1 MSDRSLK
8 VLLER
13 SGEITVK
20 GFPQALGGTSGQK
33 LQGELSKA
41 KKTSAWPFIGT
52 GGQAAVLGLLDL
64 DFMNVLTA
72 AWNKYRVLAEFTD
85 PARHPANETN
95 EVALDDHSMS
105 MTYQPAIDITVN
117 GIKRGS
123 IPFTLLITLKLEAI
137 ILSIRAGRIQAFRS
151 GACSGHVTLDLDGA
165 EIVSHELAKVDLPG
179 LFDLGTGIPIPVLSA
194 RAEAASESIPTT

>member
-1 MSDRSLK
+1 MSDRSLRA
-8 VLLER
+8 LLER

-20 GFPQALGGTSGQK
+20 GFPQALGGTSGQR

-52 GGQAAVLGLLDL
+52 RGQSAVLELLDL

-72 AWNKYRVLAEFTD
+72 AWNKYRVLAEFSD

-105 MTYQPAIDITVN
+105 MTYRPAIEITVD

-123 IPFTLLITLKLEAI
+123 IEFTLAIALKLKAV
-137 ILSIRAGRIQAFRS
+137 ILVIRDGRIMAVRS
-151 GACSGHVTLDLDGA
+151 GSCAGNVTLDLDGA
-165 EIVSHELAKVDLPG
+165 EIVNHDLAEVDLPG
-179 LFDLGTGIPIPVLSA
+179 FLELGQGLRIPVLGA
-194 RAEAASESIPTT
+194 RVVEEVSETAT